1 MARQSGA
8 AIRYFGCDLVTEV
21 LDLYSSRELFAYMFM
36 HKFFFLFFF
45 VVPPT
50 ASTPDMASATE
61 GDTSTTISCIATGVP
76 LPTVSWTGPGGSDI
90 MNGSKYT
97 ISNTSSLVMVG
108 SNEVFQVTSNL
119 TIMSVVRG
127 DTGVYSCVVMNSV
140 QSNTILTVKCK
151 LLFYLFQLY

>member
-1 MARQSGA
+1 MAG
-8 AIRYFGCDLVTEV
+8 
-21 LDLYSSRELFAYMFM
+21 
-36 HKFFFLFFF
+36 
-45 VVPPT
+45 
-50 ASTPDMASATE
+50 ATE
-61 GDTSTTISCIATGVP
+61 GDTSTTISCTATGVP

-127 DTGVYSCVVMNSV
+127 DTGVYSCVVTNLLNTV
-140 QSNTILTVKCK
+140 QSNTILTVMCKWRGVK
-151 LLFYLFQLY
+151 LLTKQNKIRITIILLNLST